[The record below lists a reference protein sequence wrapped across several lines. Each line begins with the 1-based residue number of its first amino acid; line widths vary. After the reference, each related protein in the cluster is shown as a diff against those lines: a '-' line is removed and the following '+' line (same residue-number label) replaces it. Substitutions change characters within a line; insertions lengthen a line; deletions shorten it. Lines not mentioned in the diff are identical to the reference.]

1 VESYTLGDPQAGP
14 GDTEEMSREPV
25 EAYLRLLAEEELR
38 RPAWPRRVRW
48 AAELLI
54 AMGALDDEV
63 ADRVVRTST
72 WPCSPGRRPRHRR
85 AGLRGCSGYRGMHPN
100 KGRWPPLT
108 TVSTEP
114 GLQAGSHD
122 LP

>member
-14 GDTEEMSREPV
+14 GDTEEMSRERV
-25 EAYLRLLAEEELR
+25 EAYLRLLAGEVR

-54 AMGALDDEV
+54 GMQRL
-63 ADRVVRTST
+63 
-72 WPCSPGRRPRHRR
+72 PGR
-85 AGLRGCSGYRGMHPN
+85 ASN

>member
-1 VESYTLGDPQAGP
+1 VIRRLGW
-14 GDTEEMSREPV
+14 GDTEEMSRERA

-48 AAELLI
+48 TAELLI

-63 ADRVVRTST
+63 ADRGV
-72 WPCSPGRRPRHRR
+72 
-85 AGLRGCSGYRGMHPN
+85 HPH
-100 KGRWPPLT
+100 KGRWPPLAR
-108 TVSTEP
+108 VITEP
-114 GLQAGSHD
+114 GLQAGSRD

>member
-1 VESYTLGDPQAGP
+1 LIGVMPSTAQSGGSGARRAVESYTLGDPQAGP
-14 GDTEEMSREPV
+14 GDTEEMSRERA

-54 AMGALDDEV
+54 AMGVLDDEV

-72 WPCSPGRRPRHRR
+72 
-85 AGLRGCSGYRGMHPN
+85 
-100 KGRWPPLT
+100 
-108 TVSTEP
+108 
-114 GLQAGSHD
+114 
-122 LP
+122 

>member
-1 VESYTLGDPQAGP
+1 MLESEHNGGSGARRAVESYTLGDPQAGP
-14 GDTEEMSREPV
+14 GDTEEMSRERA

-48 AAELLI
+48 TAELLI

-63 ADRVVRTST
+63 ADRGV
-72 WPCSPGRRPRHRR
+72 
-85 AGLRGCSGYRGMHPN
+85 HPN